1 MDREQFRKIQSRR
14 KFFQECAGG
23 IGIAAL
29 AQLME
34 KEGRGATNPDLNPLA
49 PKKPHFPAK
58 AKNVIFM
65 FMEGGPSQIDLFDP
79 KPELQ
84 KWSGKPLPA
93 EMTKD
98 LRLAFTKP
106 NAAVLASPRT
116 FQPYGQSGIEFS
128 DYIPHIGSCADDI
141 CLVRSMFTD
150 AFNHHPGQLMLF
162 GGSIQVGR
170 PTMGAWVLYGLGSES
185 ENLPGFVVLSSGVGT
200 SGGTSNWSSGFLPS
214 TYQGVVF
221 RSSGDPVL
229 YLSNPAGI
237 TSEMQRGS
245 LDALKDLNQEH
256 YTETGDME
264 IASRISSYEL
274 AFRMQM
280 AGPELLDFSKE
291 SPETLAMYGIEDNAP
306 SKQFG
311 TNCLLARR
319 MVERGV
325 RFVMLTHA
333 SWDDHTDLNR
343 KLKKSCEIADKPTAA
358 LIKDLKQ
365 RGLLENT
372 LVVWGGEF
380 GRTPMVEIRDPRDV
394 NNAGRDHHPL
404 AYSLFLAG
412 GGIKGG
418 QVIGKTDDLCMNV
431 VQDKVHVHDLQATIL
446 NRLGLEHTRLT
457 YHHMGRD
464 FRLTD
469 VAGNV
474 VQKMLA

>member
-14 KFFQECAGG
+14 RFFQECAGG

-34 KEGRGATNPDLNPLA
+34 KEGRAAAADVNPLA
-49 PKKPHFPAK
+49 PRKPHFPAK

-65 FMEGGPSQIDLFDP
+65 FMEGGPSQLDLFDP

-116 FQPYGQSGIEFS
+116 FKPYGQSGTEFS
-128 DYIPHIGSCADDI
+128 DYIPHIASCADDL
-141 CLVRSMFTD
+141 CLVRSMYTD
-150 AFNHHPGQLMLF
+150 AFNHHPGQLLLF

-185 ENLPGFVVLSSGVGT
+185 QNLPGFVVLSSGVGT

-214 TYQGVVF
+214 TYQGVVL
-221 RSSGDPVL
+221 RSTGDPVL
-229 YLSNPAGI
+229 YLSNPPGI
-237 TSEMQRGS
+237 TGDMQRGS

-256 YTETGDME
+256 YTQTGDLE

-291 SPETLAMYGIEDNAP
+291 SPETLASYGIDDGP

-343 KLKKSCEIADKPTAA
+343 KLKKSCDIADKPTAA

-372 LVVWGGEF
+372 IVVWGGEF

-431 VQDKVHVHDLQATIL
+431 VEDKVHVHDLQATL
-446 NRLGLEHTRLT
+446 LHCLGLEHTRLT

-474 VQKMLA
+474 VKKMLA